1 MTAREQINVK
11 FTDRSAK
18 SQLAIIGIIVS
29 IIFGG
34 LGAAVW
40 SAGDQLIDLKYATDA
55 DVLAV
60 QEQVQQQFESI
71 SRTVQANTATVK
83 ATANSVDGLTL
94 VVLDLRIR
102 DLDNEVFE
110 SNRERVASPGAWT
123 DRDQRT
129 LRERES
135 ALADLRIQRDRLFT
149 RILENIP

>member
-1 MTAREQINVK
+1 MTARDQINVK

-18 SQLAIIGIIVS
+18 SQLAIIGIITS

-40 SAGDQLIDLKYATDA
+40 SAGDTVIDLKYATDK

-60 QEQVQQQFESI
+60 QETVQQQFESI
-71 SRTVQANTATVK
+71 SETVKANTATVQ

-102 DLDNEVFE
+102 DLDNELFE
-110 SNRERVASPGAWT
+110 SNRERTASPGSWS
-123 DRDQRT
+123 DRDERNLRDRT
-129 LRERES
+129 K
-135 ALADLRIQRDRLFT
+135 ALADLKVQRTRLFT
-149 RILENIP
+149 RILEAQ